1 MTNLPA
7 SIGSS
12 PLARG
17 LRSVTSVDYGA
28 RRIIPARA
36 GFTMVVGSRGTGK
49 TDHPRSRGVY
59 MRLNSLSATRSGSS
73 PLARGLLCLMLSRDA
88 VGGIIPARAGFTFY
102 SIPQSPVIQD
112 HPRSRG
118 VYGCFSVWTDLPM
131 GSSPLARG
139 LHDVANTRFGKFGI
153 IPARAGFTF
162 LDRCGYA
169 PISDHPRS
177 RGVYLIWAYT
187 DFPEEGSSPLARGL
201 PMTGPSCPFRWRI
214 IPARAGFTRQS
225 VGSSMPRPD
234 HPRSR
239 GVYPLYIHRY
249 SGVHG
254 SSPLAR
260 GLRRSGAPGVYSTGI
275 IPARAGFTLRMVLI
289 LGLLSDHPRSRGV
302 YSSMKIELI

>member
-1 MTNLPA
+1 
-7 SIGSS
+7 
-12 PLARG
+12 
-17 LRSVTSVDYGA
+17 
-28 RRIIPARA
+28 
-36 GFTMVVGSRGTGK
+36 
-49 TDHPRSRGVY
+49 

-153 IPARAGFTF
+153 IPARAGFTSAQPPAW
-162 LDRCGYA
+162 RR
-169 PISDHPRS
+169 PRDHPRS
-177 RGVYLIWAYT
+177 RGVYALNDSMSSFIA
-187 DFPEEGSSPLARGL
+187 GSSPLARGL
-201 PMTGPSCPFRWRI
+201 LLGSMIFNCFTRI
-214 IPARAGFTRQS
+214 IPARAGFTCDRIERQQ
-225 VGSSMPRPD
+225 GAPD

-239 GVYPLYIHRY
+239 GVYPIRVTCTIGHM
-249 SGVHG
+249 G

-260 GLRRSGAPGVYSTGI
+260 GLPLGPTRRLNGCRI
-275 IPARAGFTLRMVLI
+275 IPARAGFTAATPISGM
-289 LGLLSDHPRSRGV
+289 
-302 YSSMKIELI
+302 

>member
-1 MTNLPA
+1 MIRTVRDTNYDGSLNIPPQ
-7 SIGSS
+7 GSS

-153 IPARAGFTF
+153 IPARAGFTSAQPPAW
-162 LDRCGYA
+162 RR
-169 PISDHPRS
+169 PR
-177 RGVYLIWAYT
+177 
-187 DFPEEGSSPLARGL
+187 
-201 PMTGPSCPFRWRI
+201 
-214 IPARAGFTRQS
+214 
-225 VGSSMPRPD
+225 
-234 HPRSR
+234 
-239 GVYPLYIHRY
+239 
-249 SGVHG
+249 
-254 SSPLAR
+254 
-260 GLRRSGAPGVYSTGI
+260 
-275 IPARAGFTLRMVLI
+275 
-289 LGLLSDHPRSRGV
+289 DHPRSRGV
-302 YSSMKIELI
+302 YSPRRVRMRLAAGSSPLARGLQ

>member
-1 MTNLPA
+1 MTRPA
-7 SIGSS
+7 GSS

-17 LRSVTSVDYGA
+17 LPNGSECRQRFG
-28 RRIIPARA
+28 RIIPARA
-36 GFTMVVGSRGTGK
+36 GFTPCQRFY
-49 TDHPRSRGVY
+49 D
-59 MRLNSLSATRSGSS
+59 
-73 PLARGLLCLMLSRDA
+73 LA
-88 VGGIIPARAGFTFY
+88 AR
-102 SIPQSPVIQD
+102 
-112 HPRSRG
+112 
-118 VYGCFSVWTDLPM
+118 
-131 GSSPLARG
+131 
-139 LHDVANTRFGKFGI
+139 
-153 IPARAGFTF
+153 
-162 LDRCGYA
+162 
-169 PISDHPRS
+169 DHPRS

-302 YSSMKIELI
+302 YIPGPVRVRTHFGSSPLARGLPLDLPRYQRLRRIIPARAGFTCY

>member
-1 MTNLPA
+1 MVMTNLPA

-59 MRLNSLSATRSGSS
+59 EQRSLRSATMRGSS

-153 IPARAGFTF
+153 IPARAGFTSAQPPAW
-162 LDRCGYA
+162 RR
-169 PISDHPRS
+169 PRDHPRS
-177 RGVYLIWAYT
+177 RGVYSPTGSVRTLGS
-187 DFPEEGSSPLARGL
+187 GSSPLARGL
-201 PMTGPSCPFRWRI
+201 LGYYK
-214 IPARAGFTRQS
+214 G
-225 VGSSMPRPD
+225 
-234 HPRSR
+234 
-239 GVYPLYIHRY
+239 
-249 SGVHG
+249 
-254 SSPLAR
+254 AR
-260 GLRRSGAPGVYSTGI
+260 GTIGI
-275 IPARAGFTLRMVLI
+275 IPARAGFTL
-289 LGLLSDHPRSRGV
+289 LLP
-302 YSSMKIELI
+302 